1 MSVELELFYSPTPNG
16 WKITILLEEAGIPYV
31 LRPINLAKGE
41 QFSAE
46 FQKLSPNGRMPAIRL
61 TYPDGSVES
70 VFESGAIML
79 RLAEVF
85 PDAIGAHF
93 APLHLRRP
101 IYEWLFWMNA
111 NLGPNAG
118 QVSHFTYYAPKI
130 SPGTDFTY
138 PLQRY
143 KKEFKRCVSVLDR
156 QLQVAASQGPSSTR
170 IGDCD
175 TGDDGVFLL
184 GMGQYTVADM
194 AIWPWVKP
202 FKRWMGQSLEEAG
215 FPHAAEWYERLKQ
228 RPKLRQGVGVLKNAA
243 RAEQHFRESKVKL
256 PQDVQRNMFGQT
268 QAGIPAARL

>member
-118 QVSHFTYYAPKI
+118 
-130 SPGTDFTY
+130 
-138 PLQRY
+138 QRY

-268 QAGIPAARL
+268 QAGVPAARL